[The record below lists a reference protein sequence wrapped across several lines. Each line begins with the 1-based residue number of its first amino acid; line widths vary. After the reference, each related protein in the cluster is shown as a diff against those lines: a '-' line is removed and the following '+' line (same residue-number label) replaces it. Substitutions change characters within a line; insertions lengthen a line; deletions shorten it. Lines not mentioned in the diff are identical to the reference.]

1 VQVCRSE
8 LEPFGQRRSAAPA
21 EKRIEASRD
30 WPLKQSLTLLAVARG
45 PMKYRCEATSIAGF
59 VQQLAVAYIGRGYFF
74 FVLGEIPLKK
84 DPSVIDERLVEKYGV
99 EIGKTARAR
108 RKASGFANIQYLRF
122 ERSFV
127 LLATHGKHR
136 FFDREGSLIRDA
148 RELPIKFGGYSI
160 SYRGGHP
167 HVRIEQRQYLDLKA
181 YFADVAVHRTADRL
195 KGMFKRLPFEPYAP
209 VRSQLFGILRE
220 VNRRRKLA
228 GFDLV
233 SSNCIRVRRRVVRPF
248 ERQGDAS
255 SNAPPERASAA

>member
-1 VQVCRSE
+1 
-8 LEPFGQRRSAAPA
+8 
-21 EKRIEASRD
+21 
-30 WPLKQSLTLLAVARG
+30 
-45 PMKYRCEATSIAGF
+45 MKYRCEATSVAGF

-74 FVLGEIPLKK
+74 YVLGEIPEKK
-84 DPSVIDERLVEKYGV
+84 DPSVIDERLIEKYGI

-108 RKASGFANIQYLRF
+108 RKASGLANIQYLRF

-127 LLATHGKHR
+127 LLATHGKHP

-167 HVRIEQRQYLDLKA
+167 HVRIEQRQYLELKA
-181 YFADVAVHRTADRL
+181 YFGEIAVHRRAATL
-195 KGMFKRLPFEPYAP
+195 EGMFKRLPFEPYAP
-209 VRSQLFGILRE
+209 VRSQLFGIIRE

-228 GFDLV
+228 SFDLV

-248 ERQGDAS
+248 ERQGDAAS
-255 SNAPPERASAA
+255 DGPPEVKRASAA